1 MNRPTPKQP
10 APELEFPILG
20 ANSWN
25 LKAQQPKNF
34 TLVVF
39 YRGLHCPI
47 CKKYLQELQNLLPD
61 FKERGLE
68 VAAVSMDAEERA
80 RLSRQKWELDALTL
94 GYDLPEA
101 TAKQWGLYLSK
112 ALKKTSLSCLVN
124 PVCF

>member
-1 MNRPTPKQP
+1 MNRPTPKQL
-10 APELEFPILG
+10 APELELPILG

-61 FKERGLE
+61 FKERGVE
-68 VAAVSMDAEERA
+68 VAAVSMDAE
-80 RLSRQKWELDALTL
+80 
-94 GYDLPEA
+94 
-101 TAKQWGLYLSK
+101 
-112 ALKKTSLSCLVN
+112 
-124 PVCF
+124 